1 MSTKSKNFLATSYSD
16 AIATINA
23 YEKHRCEGHP
33 NSPPG
38 FKCPSDVLVDKLLES
53 EWPTDEP
60 EDYFRGLFDMC
71 VAANLMWT
79 EAQKHNPLLNVL
91 CKDVDHNLMAMMAVT
106 AMKWKEA
113 RERLGVEEVKEFSE
127 MEEIDVE

>member
-1 MSTKSKNFLATSYSD
+1 MSKSKNFLATTYSD

-23 YEKHRCEGHP
+23 YEEHRREGHP

-38 FKCPSDVLVDKLLES
+38 FKCPSDELVDKLLES
-53 EWPTDEP
+53 EWPTDET

-71 VAANLMWT
+71 VACNLMWD
-79 EAQKHNPLLNVL
+79 EAQKYNPLLSIL
-91 CKDVDHNLMAMMAVT
+91 CKDVDHNLMAMMAVC

-113 RERLGVEEVKEFSE
+113 RERLGVEEVEEFNQ
-127 MEEIDVE
+127 MTEIEL